1 MYSQLRDS
9 IASQCF
15 MLLIRHCLIQFKA
28 LTTPHLR
35 FIFSASPYIIPNERV
50 VDHKNYYFK
59 IVKTYVFRPS
69 AHRSSPKLGNDQMKE
84 TK

>member
-50 VDHKNYYFK
+50 VDQKKLLFQNCENVC
-59 IVKTYVFRPS
+59 IPPFR
-69 AHRSSPKLGNDQMKE
+69 
-84 TK
+84 T

>member
-15 MLLIRHCLIQFKA
+15 TLLIRHCLKQFKA

-35 FIFSASPYIIPNERV
+35 LIFSASPYIIPNERF
-50 VDHKNYYFK
+50 VDQKHYYFK
-59 IVKTYVFRPS
+59 IVKTNVFRPS
-69 AHRSSPKLGNDQMKE
+69 AHRSSPPNGAMIK
-84 TK
+84 